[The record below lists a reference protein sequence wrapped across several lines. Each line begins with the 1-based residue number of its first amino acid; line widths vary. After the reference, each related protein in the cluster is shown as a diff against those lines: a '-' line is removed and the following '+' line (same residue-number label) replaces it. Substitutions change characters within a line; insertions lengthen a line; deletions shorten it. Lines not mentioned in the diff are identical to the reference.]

1 MPKLSEQKIADRDAK
16 RDLQAEIRQA
26 CSDLKQGVG
35 IGRITPTCQ
44 AARIRIN
51 MNMSQGAFAD
61 LLGVSRRTVQQWEQ
75 GRRRPSGAARSLL
88 KIAEKRP
95 DVLRKELSAA

>member
-1 MPKLSEQKIADRDAK
+1 MPKLSEQKIANRDAK

-35 IGRITPTCQ
+35 IGQITPTCQ

-51 MNMSQGAFAD
+51 MNMSQAPLPTCSVCPG
-61 LLGVSRRTVQQWEQ
+61 GQCSSGSRGDAGRAAQQ
-75 GRRRPSGAARSLL
+75 GRC
-88 KIAEKRP
+88 
-95 DVLRKELSAA
+95 